1 MTAPAYDLNQA
12 RQAFPIAQQLTYLNH
27 ASVSPVPLP
36 AQRAMH
42 TLNEWLSRDP
52 QALFVQPSDSP
63 FGDLPGEFLAEIARL
78 IHAADP
84 AEIVGVSSTSDGL
97 NAVAQAIPWKRGDNL
112 IFVDGE
118 FPSNVYP
125 WLVLKRRG
133 VQARIAAPDQ
143 GGLSVEAVA
152 RLADARTRLVAVS
165 AVQFF
170 TGHRADLAA
179 LGAFCRER
187 GILLAVDAMQAAGHL
202 PIDVQAMKIDIIAAG
217 GQKSLMGPP
226 GQGFLYVRREVCDTL
241 RPGSVGPNAT
251 ADYLHWLR
259 YDLTPHPG
267 AQRFLMGTMNLSGMA
282 GLMESVRFLRGLG
295 LDNIAAWTQ
304 HLSQVAIQDLTA
316 RGYEVITPT
325 DPAHLGPIVTFR
337 VGTRRSKA
345 RADAQ
350 AAGMVQRLA
359 AHHIRVVK
367 HWNKANWPHIR
378 ISCHC
383 YNTEEEIL
391 RVGSVL
397 EGYKP

>member
-1 MTAPAYDLNQA
+1 
-12 RQAFPIAQQLTYLNH
+12 
-27 ASVSPVPLP
+27 
-36 AQRAMH
+36 MH

-63 FGDLPGEFLAEIARL
+63 FGDLAGEFLAEMARL

-84 AEIVGVSSTSDGL
+84 AEIVGVSSTSAGL
-97 NAVAQAIPWKRGDNL
+97 NAVAQAIRWKRGDNL

-125 WLVLKRRG
+125 WLALKRRG
-133 VQARIAAPDQ
+133 VQARLAAPDL

-152 RLADARTRLVAVS
+152 RLADAHTRLVAVS
-165 AVQFF
+165 AMQFF

-187 GILLAVDAMQAAGHL
+187 GILLAVDAIQAAGHL
-202 PIDVQAMKIDIIAAG
+202 PIDVQAMQIDILSAG

-226 GQGFLYVRREVCDTL
+226 GQGFLYVRGDVCEAL
-241 RPGSVGPNAT
+241 RPASVGPNAT
-251 ADYLHWLR
+251 RDYLHWLR
-259 YDLTPHPG
+259 YDLTPYPG
-267 AQRFLMGTMNLSGMA
+267 AQRFLMGTMNLAGMV
-282 GLMESVRFLRGLG
+282 GLLESVRFLRGLG
-295 LDNIAAWTQ
+295 LANIAAWTQ
-304 HLSQVAIQDLTA
+304 HLSQIAIQDLTA
-316 RGYEVITPT
+316 RGYEVIAPS

-337 VGTRRSKA
+337 AGTRRSKA

-350 AAGMVQRLA
+350 VVGMVSRLA
-359 AHHIRVVK
+359 AQNIRVVK
-367 HWNKANWPHIR
+367 HWNKENWPHIR

-383 YNTEEEIL
+383 YNTEEEML